1 MSFTYTEAYDPN
13 EFQETIYLTYDVDR
27 PTLAGGDL
35 LVRDG
40 HFVHFIRKSLKSFE
54 DIFCIIMQKIL
65 KQDYFLLKFFYSLLG
80 LQNTFYNFDI

>member
-54 DIFCIIMQKIL
+54 DIISVIIP
-65 KQDYFLLKFFYSLLG
+65 
-80 LQNTFYNFDI
+80 